1 METNDKGYY
10 DIDIELDKA
19 LLDNGMIEEIFYL
32 NDLKQRKLFLN
43 VDVDQFSVADIVK
56 HIMQYNAEDRN
67 IEPEKRVPILLYVA
81 SNGGEVDSGFEL
93 IDIIEMD
100 GQEYGLLLPKDD
112 EESEED
118 KEVVLMRLTKEGEEY
133 VFEMIEDDE
142 EFNKVVDYID
152 TLEDSEE
159 E

>member
-1 METNDKGYY
+1 MTNYEETEEQLIET
-10 DIDIELDKA
+10 ID
-19 LLDNGMIEEIFYL
+19 EEG
-32 NDLKQRKLFLN
+32 N
-43 VDVDQFSVADIVK
+43 VI
-56 HIMQYNAEDRN
+56 N
-67 IEPEKRVPILLYVA
+67 
-81 SNGGEVDSGFEL
+81 FEL

-112 EESEED
+112 EESEEE

>member
-1 METNDKGYY
+1 MTNHEETEEQLIET
-10 DIDIELDKA
+10 ID
-19 LLDNGMIEEIFYL
+19 EEG
-32 NDLKQRKLFLN
+32 N
-43 VDVDQFSVADIVK
+43 VI
-56 HIMQYNAEDRN
+56 N
-67 IEPEKRVPILLYVA
+67 
-81 SNGGEVDSGFEL
+81 FEL

-112 EESEED
+112 EESEEE

>member
-1 METNDKGYY
+1 MTNH
-10 DIDIELDKA
+10 EE
-19 LLDNGMIEEIFYL
+19 IEEQLIETI
-32 NDLKQRKLFLN
+32 DEEGN
-43 VDVDQFSVADIVK
+43 VI
-56 HIMQYNAEDRN
+56 N
-67 IEPEKRVPILLYVA
+67 
-81 SNGGEVDSGFEL
+81 FEL

-159 E
+159 EE